1 MKILFQAVHGDL
13 GSDRGVSPE
22 KLDLRR
28 GLLEILER
36 SLGRRGCVC
45 LTVDREAE
53 AEAVFER
60 PAEHRP
66 AVEARQVYLSARET
80 IQSMREA
87 ARPVRRDQSERALRH
102 PPPVPRPRR
111 PSL

>member
-45 LTVDREAE
+45 LTVDREVE
-53 AEAVFER
+53 VEAVLER

-66 AVEARQVYLSARET
+66 AVEARQVYVSARET
-80 IQSMREA
+80 IQSMRDVA
-87 ARPVRRDQSERALRH
+87 PPVRPDTSEWAHRH
-102 PPPVPRPRR
+102 
-111 PSL
+111 SSTLE